1 MVKLFIDFDNTIVDT
16 TEAFCKYFNDVYMED
31 YKLEGIKGQWVKEYD
46 FSDVVSISEEE
57 LIKAFKSGRLF
68 SYLRPYPYV
77 RYALETLKKSGY
89 FQIYLVSN
97 CSAESAIRKLRWLDE
112 FDLAQYFD
120 GTIMLNINQA
130 YNKSLIDMA
139 DSILIDDHH
148 LNHSNSNAKWKFC
161 YTGPTDR
168 NWHPKNGEGVFK
180 FNHWASEMA
189 LDKLLKIGAENKQ

>member
-1 MVKLFIDFDNTIVDT
+1 MVKLFVDFDNTIVDT

-31 YKLEGIKGQWVKEYD
+31 YNLGSIKGSWVKEYD
-46 FSDVVSISEEE
+46 FSDVISISENE
-57 LIKAFKSGRLF
+57 LIKAFKSERLF

-97 CSAESAIRKLRWLDE
+97 CSAESAIRKLKWLDE

-130 YNKSLIDMA
+130 YNKSLVDMT

-161 YTGPTDR
+161 YTGSVER
-168 NWHPKNGEGVFK
+168 NWHPKAGDGVFL

-189 LDKLLKIGAENKQ
+189 LDKILKIGAENK